1 MIEFGVVNR
10 AIEEIAR
17 DQKITV
23 IEYDDIGASGLRVLV
38 QAAGALIPGVG
49 TVASELLGKLNTVS
63 ITAWLPLV
71 ETVVLLSEAACSTP
85 ERKLITFAHELCH
98 CKQIEAVGGPQATV
112 NYLGSG
118 KLRARAEAD
127 GAATGMWVQYLLTGA
142 LPDPNLAVS
151 KLAGE
156 LYHLPAED
164 LGLAEE
170 SILGHLDSM
179 REGGPNLKA
188 ARLVE
193 AWLLKHAPGE
203 IRL

>member
-1 MIEFGVVNR
+1 M
-10 AIEEIAR
+10 
-17 DQKITV
+17 
-23 IEYDDIGASGLRVLV
+23 
-38 QAAGALIPGVG
+38 
-49 TVASELLGKLNTVS
+49 
-63 ITAWLPLV
+63 
-71 ETVVLLSEAACSTP
+71 
-85 ERKLITFAHELCH
+85 
-98 CKQIEAVGGPQATV
+98 
-112 NYLGSG
+112 
-118 KLRARAEAD
+118 
-127 GAATGMWVQYLLTGA
+127 QYLLTGA